1 MHQSVQCRIH
11 QTIFVAAL
19 LLSSLAAL
27 AFEGSAEAAIPGTNG
42 KIVFTSSRDE
52 GNWNIYKMNPDG
64 SGITR
69 LTDSS
74 DSDYYASWSPDG
86 TKIAFFRDGS
96 TRGLFVMNA
105 DGTGITQLTSSVDR
119 DPEWSPDG
127 TKIAVSR
134 LDEGVSKIFVI
145 SSDGSGA
152 TLLPGNS
159 TRDYDPTWSPDGTKI
174 AFVVKSG
181 DNGVYIMNSDG
192 TGAAKLA
199 DGEDPE
205 WSPDGNKIAFASG
218 GTIRV
223 IDASV
228 GGGQIPLTDSAY
240 DSYPSWSPD
249 GTKIIFQR
257 AIPDAIQ
264 QWEVY
269 IMNSDSS
276 GLMKLSSDGP
286 VDFFPDFGSQTQ
298 SQNSNLT
305 LLSQDMNGHSISGYW
320 TVLYDGN
327 GSVLKTGFTP
337 VTFTLNNTQQYR
349 IGMGSYDN
357 YDFDHWQDN
366 VSTTSSRNISITSDT
381 QLTAVYIAASMGLNP
396 VSGSNNTFV
405 VVTGT
410 NFMSNSLIIIKY
422 DDVAIGRTPETLMSN
437 SDGSFSAA
445 ISVPPS
451 ADGLHSVSAADGTRT
466 AASTF
471 TVISSGIAYPMNHM
485 SDTTFSFG
493 SLTYEGRQVN
503 AEYVKPTSQLV
514 GDKIDSITLR
524 LQRVGSPTGTAE
536 IGVFN
541 EDTSVRKLF
550 STLNATSLSTTYQD
564 YEFKLGASDLYMI
577 QSGDKIG
584 IKFSGGNSD
593 NGINLMIDRIT
604 TDDLF
609 DGTNSQRIRY
619 ESSWLYYDTSEDL
632 NLILKQTHG

>member
-1 MHQSVQCRIH
+1 MHQSVQCRIR
-11 QTIFVAAL
+11 QTIFVVAL
-19 LLSSLAAL
+19 LLSSLAAI
-27 AFEGSAEAAIPGTNG
+27 AHEGSAEAALPGTNG
-42 KIVFTSSRDE
+42 KIVFTSSRDG
-52 GNWNIYKMNPDG
+52 GNWNIYTMNPDG

-96 TRGLFVMNA
+96 IRGLFVMNA
-105 DGTGITQLTSSVDR
+105 DGTGIFQLTSSVDR

-205 WSPDGNKIAFASG
+205 WSPDGTKIAFASG
-218 GTIRV
+218 GIIRV
-223 IDASV
+223 IDASD

-249 GTKIIFQR
+249 GTKIVFQR
-257 AIPDAIQ
+257 AILDAIQ
-264 QWEVY
+264 QWDVY

-276 GLMKLSSDGP
+276 GLMKLSSNGP
-286 VDFFPDFGSQTQ
+286 VDFFPDFGSQPQ
-298 SQNSNLT
+298 SQNSSLT

-327 GSVLKTGFTP
+327 GSVLNTGFTP
-337 VTFTLNNTQQYR
+337 VTFTLNNAQQYR

-357 YDFDHWQDN
+357 YAFDHWQDN
-366 VSTTSSRNISITSDT
+366 VSTTNARNISITSDT
-381 QLTAVYIAASMGLNP
+381 QLTAVYIAASIGLNP
-396 VSGSNNTFV
+396 VSGLNNTSV

-422 DDVAIGRTPETLMSN
+422 DNVTVARTPETLMSD
-437 SDGSFSAA
+437 SAGSFSAA

-471 TVISSGIAYPMNHM
+471 TVISSGVAYPMTHM
-485 SDTTFSFG
+485 LDTTFSFG

-524 LQRVGSPTGTAE
+524 LQRVGSPTGMAE

-550 STLNATSLSTTYQD
+550 STLNVTSLSTTYQD
-564 YEFKLGASDLYMI
+564 YEFKLGASDLYTI
-577 QSGDKIG
+577 QSGDRIG
-584 IKFSGGNSD
+584 IKFSGSSSD
-593 NGINLMIDRIT
+593 NGINVMIDRIT

-609 DGTNSQRIRY
+609 DGTNSQRSRY
-619 ESSWLYYDTSEDL
+619 ESSWLYYDTGEDL
-632 NLILKQTHG
+632 YMILKQTHG